1 MERVDDIDVRIL
13 QLLQGS
19 GRMKRSEIAEDVGMS
34 IPSVSDR
41 MRKLEER
48 GVITGYCAVV
58 DAKRLRFDITA
69 FIRVSI
75 ERSDHYG
82 DFVEQAMSLPEVLE
96 AHSITGDGSHILKIR
111 TRDTTSL
118 EKLLSQVQALPGVS
132 GTSTSIVLSTFKESL
147 TVPVEPVTLH
157 GGT

>member
-82 DFVEQAMSLPEVLE
+82 GFVGKAQAMSEVLE
-96 AHSITGDGSHILKIR
+96 DRSC
-111 TRDTTSL
+111 
-118 EKLLSQVQALPGVS
+118 
-132 GTSTSIVLSTFKESL
+132 
-147 TVPVEPVTLH
+147 
-157 GGT
+157 